1 MMYLNVYLLCI
12 YADAEGRIDVHA
24 VDAFFRELIERR
36 YYGRAHQ
43 ETNGHLFSAPV
54 GPASQVLT
62 YAAAAAAGEVCC
74 YQHQDTPVMR
84 CWRLGLLACTES
96 STTSC
101 PRAGL
106 STGSVE
112 LVNHSPP
119 LS

>member
-1 MMYLNVYLLCI
+1 MS
-12 YADAEGRIDVHA
+12 DAEGRIDVHA

-43 ETNGHLFSAPV
+43 ETNGHLSSALA

-62 YAAAAAAGEVCC
+62 RAAAAAAGEACC
-74 YQHQDTPVMR
+74 YRHQGMLVMR
-84 CWRLGLLACTES
+84 CWRLGLLACTDS
-96 STTSC
+96 SNASC

-106 STGSVE
+106 SAGSIE
-112 LVNHSPP
+112 LVNRIPP